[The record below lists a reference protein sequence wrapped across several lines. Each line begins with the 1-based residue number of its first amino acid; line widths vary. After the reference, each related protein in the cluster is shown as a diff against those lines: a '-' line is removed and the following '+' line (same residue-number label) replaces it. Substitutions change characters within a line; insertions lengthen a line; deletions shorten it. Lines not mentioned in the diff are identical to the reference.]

1 MENTII
7 PSTKAQFIDNVKQWV
22 LLDSQLKIIHE
33 KTKKVRETKHKLN
46 DEICEYMQQNNLIG
60 NKIGI
65 TDGELRIVEKKE
77 YPPLSYGYIE
87 RTLAEIIP
95 DKKQLD
101 YLIQYLKD
109 NREITTVLDIKRTYH
124 KQNDQDKKT

>member
-7 PSTKAQFIDNVKQWV
+7 PKTQFIDNVKQWV

>member
-7 PSTKAQFIDNVKQWV
+7 PSTKAQFVDNVKQWV
-22 LLDSQLKIIHE
+22 HVDSQLKIINE
-33 KTKKVRETKHKLN
+33 KTRKVRETKHHLN
-46 DEICEYMQQNNLIG
+46 DEICKYMSENNLIQ

-65 TDGELRIVEKKE
+65 SDGELRIIEKKE

-101 YLIQYLKD
+101 YLLQHLKD
-109 NREITTVLDIKRTYH
+109 KREITTVLDIKRTYN
-124 KQNDQDKKT
+124 K

>member
-7 PSTKAQFIDNVKQWV
+7 PKAQFIDNVKQWV
-22 LLDSQLKIIHE
+22 LLDSQLKIINE

-46 DEICEYMQQNNLIG
+46 ADVCEYMQKNNLIG

-124 KQNDQDKKT
+124 DKKT

>member
-7 PSTKAQFIDNVKQWV
+7 PSTKAQFVDNVKQWV
-22 LLDSQLKIIHE
+22 HVDSQLKIINE
-33 KTKKVRETKHKLN
+33 KTRKVRETKHRLN
-46 DEICEYMQQNNLIG
+46 DEICEYMQQNNLIQ

-101 YLIQYLKD
+101 YLIQHLKN
-109 NREITTVLDIKRTYH
+109 NREITTVLDIKRTYN
-124 KQNDQDKKT
+124 K

>member
-7 PSTKAQFIDNVKQWV
+7 PSTKTQFIDNVKQWV
-22 LLDSQLKIIHE
+22 HVDSQLKIINE
-33 KTKKVRETKHKLN
+33 KTRKVRETKHMLN
-46 DEICEYMQQNNLIG
+46 NDICKYMSENNLTH

-101 YLIQYLKD
+101 YLIQHLKEK
-109 NREITTVLDIKRTYH
+109 REITTVLDIKRTYN
-124 KQNDQDKKT
+124 K

>member
-7 PSTKAQFIDNVKQWV
+7 PKTQFIDNIKQWV

>member
-7 PSTKAQFIDNVKQWV
+7 PNPKDQFIDNVKQWV
-22 LLDSQLKIIHE
+22 QYDSQLKIINE
-33 KTKKVRETKHKLN
+33 KTRKVRETKHRLN
-46 DEICEYMQQNNLIG
+46 DEICEYMKQNNLIG

-65 TDGELRIVEKKE
+65 SDGELRIVEKKE

-101 YLIQYLKD
+101 YLISHLKT
-109 NREITTVLDIKRTYH
+109 NREITTVLDIKRTYN
-124 KQNDQDKKT
+124 K

>member
-7 PSTKAQFIDNVKQWV
+7 PLPEKRSQFIDNVKQWV
-22 LLDSQLKIIHE
+22 HVDSQLKIINE
-33 KTKKVRETKHKLN
+33 KTKKVRETKHMLN
-46 DEICEYMQQNNLIG
+46 NEICKYMSENNLTQ

-95 DKKQLD
+95 DKQQLD

-109 NREITTVLDIKRTYH
+109 HREITTVLDIKRTYN
-124 KQNDQDKKT
+124 K

>member
-7 PSTKAQFIDNVKQWV
+7 PKTQFIDNVKQWV

-46 DEICEYMQQNNLIG
+46 DEICEYMKQNNLIG

>member
-7 PSTKAQFIDNVKQWV
+7 PSTKTQFIDNVKQWV
-22 LLDSQLKIIHE
+22 HVDSQLKIINE
-33 KTKKVRETKHKLN
+33 KTRKVRETKHQLN
-46 DEICEYMQQNNLIG
+46 DEICKYMSENNLIQ

-65 TDGELRIVEKKE
+65 SDGELRIVEKKE

-101 YLIQYLKD
+101 YLIQHLKD
-109 NREITTVLDIKRTYH
+109 NREITTVLDIKRTYN
-124 KQNDQDKKT
+124 K

>member
-7 PSTKAQFIDNVKQWV
+7 PSTKVQFVDNIKQWV
-22 LLDSQLKIIHE
+22 LLDSQLKIINE
-33 KTKKVRETKHKLN
+33 KTRRVRENKHRLN
-46 DEICEYMQQNNLIG
+46 DEICEYMKQNNLIG

-101 YLIQYLKD
+101 YLIQHLKD

-124 KQNDQDKKT
+124 DKKT

>member
-7 PSTKAQFIDNVKQWV
+7 PKTQFIENVKQWV

-33 KTKKVRETKHKLN
+33 KTKKVRENKHKLN
-46 DEICEYMQQNNLIG
+46 DEICQYMQQNNLIG

-65 TDGELRIVEKKE
+65 TDGELRIIEKKE

-101 YLIQYLKD
+101 YLIQHLKD

>member
-7 PSTKAQFIDNVKQWV
+7 PSTKTQFIDNVKQWV
-22 LLDSQLKIIHE
+22 HVDSQLKIINE
-33 KTKKVRETKHKLN
+33 KTRKVRETKHKLN
-46 DEICEYMQQNNLIG
+46 DEICEYMQQNNLIQ

-101 YLIQYLKD
+101 YLLQHLKD
-109 NREITTVLDIKRTYH
+109 KREITTVLDIKRTYN
-124 KQNDQDKKT
+124 K